1 MVDFVT
7 DKPTDSFDAAQRV
20 HWEKRGVKVIFLAS
34 LGFFC
39 PQMFENNNKKEKE
52 KSFPKNK

>member
-52 KSFPKNK
+52 KFPQK